1 MSTSVM
7 ARLMMI
13 GSCMLATFAVA
24 AADVFDADLAL
35 IQQQWAVANY
45 QLADRSEQQ
54 RALESLGERA
64 HQLSLKN
71 PKRAEALIWE
81 GIVLSTYA
89 GVKGGLGALDFA
101 KRSRAVL
108 EQAMKLDPNA
118 LEGSAYNSL
127 GALYS
132 KVPGFP
138 VGFGNDKKAR
148 ELLEKAV
155 SINPNGIDA
164 NYFYGD
170 FLIEQKEY
178 AQARSYLQKA
188 LRAPAR
194 PGREVADEGRRGEI
208 NTLLARIATKS
219 G

>member
-1 MSTSVM
+1 MNRALRNPFWLV
-7 ARLMMI
+7 
-13 GSCMLATFAVA
+13 LALLGAFGAQA
-24 AADVFDADLAL
+24 AAPDFDGELL
-35 IQQQWAVANY
+35 GIQQAWAVANY
-45 QLADRSEQQ
+45 QTPDEAARK
-54 RALESLGERA
+54 RAFESLIERA
-64 HQLSLKN
+64 HAFSAAN
-71 PKRAEALIWE
+71 PQRAEALIWE

-89 GVKGGLGALDFA
+89 GVKGGLGALGLA
-101 KRSRAVL
+101 KRSRAAL
-108 EQAMKLDPNA
+108 EQAMQLDPNA
-118 LEGSAYNSL
+118 LEGSAYTSL

-148 ELLEKAV
+148 ELLQKAV

-178 AQARSYLQKA
+178 AQARAYLQKA
-188 LRAPAR
+188 LQAPAR

>member
-1 MSTSVM
+1 MNTSAL
-7 ARLMMI
+7 ARLVMM

-24 AADVFDADLAL
+24 ASDVFDADLAR

-45 QLADRSEQQ
+45 QIADRSEQKL
-54 RALESLGERA
+54 ALESLSESA

-71 PKRAEALIWE
+71 PRRAEALIWE

-89 GVKGGLGALDFA
+89 GVKGGVGALGLA
-101 KRSRAVL
+101 KKSRSLFESAL
-108 EQAMKLDPNA
+108 KLDPEA
-118 LEGSAYNSL
+118 LQGSAYTSL

-138 VGFGNDKKAR
+138 LSFGDHAKAR
-148 ELLEKAV
+148 ELLQKAML
-155 SINPNGIDA
+155 INPNGIDT

-170 FLIEQKEY
+170 FLVEQKEY

-188 LRAPAR
+188 LQAPAR

-208 NTLLARIATKS
+208 STLLARIATKS